1 MKPAENEE
9 LPMETDAGV
18 CPLLGLVDDQGA
30 YLTYPSYENRCYASR
45 SPQTIPLN
53 EQTFFCLGGHKE
65 RCPRYQS
72 RQALLQAQEAQDVA
86 GVAAAA
92 AFADPTASDDVSLNW
107 TEGAED
113 DPGDLSG
120 AEDEVDWP
128 QTAAG
133 DSEWSDSG
141 YNLPPPPPPPLLTT
155 AADGRARR
163 PVWPL
168 LLAAGTLLATLM
180 ACGLLSAGWLGVRAL
195 SSQLA
200 LQPTG
205 TALVEGGGA
214 GTPAPTGPGGVV
226 VVVTTPTP
234 NPLEAI
240 ATSDAAATGT
250 ALALPTAT
258 PSPTEPFTYDT
269 PPVQQDTATPT
280 WTPAEIFQSPTPRD
294 TATFFPT
301 NTPYVAQPTSTPT
314 WTPMPLVTVTGTA
327 EPFNA
332 TFTATPLSI
341 EFGQTSTLSWN
352 VTGIKDMFING
363 QAISGPTGTMVVR
376 PSVTTTYVLRM
387 IMRDN
392 TVRELSQVVTVSVPS
407 PTATATTTP
416 TPTSTPFVNVVFA
429 QDLVITSISGQ
440 DGSCRTGSGCTLFQI
455 QIRNV
460 GNRPAEY
467 QLTKTETIPI
477 GWGVFFCWAADCEF
491 GNAPPAKTLAAGAR
505 DTVSIN
511 FRVPSVLVDGDEAV
525 INVSGSCPSCA
536 SPPFQ
541 SYSNTF
547 RVLVILPTPT
557 PLPTGTHTATPTIT
571 PTPTWTW
578 TPTATPTTPANN

>member
-1 MKPAENEE
+1 
-9 LPMETDAGV
+9 METDAGV

-53 EQTFFCLGGHKE
+53 EQTFFCLGGHNE
-65 RCPRYQS
+65 RCPRFQS
-72 RQALLQAQEAQDVA
+72 RQALMQAQDAQDAAGAVA
-86 GVAAAA
+86 AGAAA
-92 AFADPTASDDVSLNW
+92 AFADPTASDDVMLNW

-113 DPGDLSG
+113 DPGDLDAG
-120 AEDEVDWP
+120 EEEAAWP

-133 DSEWSDSG
+133 ASDWSDSG
-141 YNLPPPPPPPLLTT
+141 YTLPPPPPPPLLTT

-168 LLAAGTLLATLM
+168 LLAAGTLLMTLM
-180 ACGLLSAGWLGVRAL
+180 ACGLVSAGWLGVRAL

-205 TALVEGGGA
+205 TALVEGSGT
-214 GTPAPTGPGGVV
+214 GTPTPAGPGGVV
-226 VVVTTPTP
+226 VVVATPTP
-234 NPLEAI
+234 NPQEAT
-240 ATSDAAATGT
+240 ATADAVAMATL
-250 ALALPTAT
+250 LALPTAT
-258 PSPTEPFTYDT
+258 PSPTEPFVVDT
-269 PPVQQDTATPT
+269 PSFDQSTATPT
-280 WTPAEIFQSPTPRD
+280 WTPVDLFSTPTPRD

-301 NTPYVAQPTSTPT
+301 NTPYVDPATATPT
-314 WTPMPLVTVTGTA
+314 WTQAPLVTVTGTA
-327 EPFNA
+327 EAFNA
-332 TFTATPLSI
+332 SFTATPLSI

-376 PSVTTTYVLRM
+376 PAVTTTYVLRM

-407 PTATATTTP
+407 PTATSTATP

-440 DGSCRTGSGCTLFQI
+440 DGSCRTGNGCTLFQI

-467 QLTKTETIPI
+467 QLLKTETIPV

-511 FRVPSVLVDGDEAV
+511 FRVPSVLVDGDQAV
-525 INVSGSCPSCA
+525 VNVTGGCPSCSA
-536 SPPFQ
+536 PPFQ
-541 SYSNTF
+541 PYSNTF
-547 RVLVILPTPT
+547 RVLVILPTST

-571 PTPTWTW
+571 PTPTWTPTSTW
-578 TPTATPTTPANN
+578 TPTATPTTPAIN